1 MTHLE
6 FELGQTSS
14 AATGIL
20 SALAA
25 RVQLILPVYGELWVG
40 LPGLLI
46 LCDITCGRC
55 FNSADRGA
63 PTNQISAAVGTVTN
77 CQGSKARRFVACETG
92 SPAGVI
98 RGLSP
103 DGVAGWDLM
112 TGMDVSS
119 ENCTDRR

>member
-6 FELGQTSS
+6 FERGQTSS
-14 AATGIL
+14 AATGIM
-20 SALAA
+20 SARAA
-25 RVQLILPVYGELWVG
+25 RVLLVYGELWVG
-40 LPGLLI
+40 LPGLLL
-46 LCDITCGRC
+46 LCDVTRGRC
-55 FNSADRGA
+55 FNSADRRR
-63 PTNQISAAVGTVTN
+63 PTIQISAAVGTVTN

-98 RGLSP
+98 RGLNP

>member
-6 FELGQTSS
+6 FERGQTSV
-14 AATGIL
+14 AATGIM

-25 RVQLILPVYGELWVG
+25 RVLILLVYGELWVG
-40 LPGLLI
+40 LPGLLL

-55 FNSADRGA
+55 FNSAERGA
-63 PTNQISAAVGTVTN
+63 ATNQLSAAVGTVTN
-77 CQGSKARRFVACETG
+77 SQGSKAHRFVACETG
-92 SPAGVI
+92 FPAGGI
-98 RGLSP
+98 LGLNP

>member
-25 RVQLILPVYGELWVG
+25 RVHLILPVYGELWVG
-40 LPGLLI
+40 LPGLFL

-55 FNSADRGA
+55 FNSADRGR
-63 PTNQISAAVGTVTN
+63 PTIQFSAAVGTVTN
-77 CQGSKARRFVACETG
+77 CQGSKAHRFVAFETV
-92 SPAGVI
+92 SPGGVI
-98 RGLSP
+98 
-103 DGVAGWDLM
+103 
-112 TGMDVSS
+112 
-119 ENCTDRR
+119 